1 MSLNDEIATMFKDL
15 ANLGTK
21 MEREQLKKQVKGYSV
36 NGWKTE
42 RLTMVVTSGALSGAI
57 GGPVGLAAI
66 PADLAWCGRVSALG
80 CFGIGHIKN
89 VDIDYDVD
97 MNLIL
102 AIWTGLAE
110 ATSLIPAG
118 KVGIKVS
125 SKAATLG
132 AGMVAG
138 SLISKATLKGS
149 SKLGAKLASK
159 AASKAATKLA
169 AKLMAKGG
177 TGWIPVIGGLVSG
190 GVNWWLVSGLL
201 DAAEK
206 YYSHEYV
213 YLRDGELAGA
223 V

>member
-1 MSLNDEIATMFKDL
+1 MSINDEIAQMFKDL
-15 ANLGTK
+15 ANLGTS
-21 MEREQLKKQVKGYSV
+21 MEREQLKKQVKGYTI
-36 NGWKTE
+36 NEWKRE
-42 RLTMVVTSGALSGAI
+42 RLTMVVTSGAVTGAM

-66 PADLAWCGRVSALG
+66 LPDLAWCGRVGALG

-89 VDIDYDVD
+89 VDLDYDVD
-97 MNLIL
+97 MNLIM

-110 ATSLIPAG
+110 ARSYVPVG

-125 SKAATLG
+125 GKVAPKI
-132 AGMVAG
+132 AGKVAG
-138 SLISKATLKGS
+138 VLVSKVALKGG

-169 AKLMAKGG
+169 AKLMAKTG
-177 TGWIPVIGGLVSG
+177 TGWIPLIGGVVSG

-201 DAAEK
+201 DAAEE
-206 YYSHEYV
+206 YYSGEYV
-213 YLRDGELAGA
+213 VLRDRELAMA